1 MKIVLIDG
9 NKVTD
14 ISLLH
19 KEFSKTLDFPKYY
32 GNNLDALY
40 DMLSETTEEIG
51 IIAVNTDLIEENLGD
66 KWKAFKRLIKDVK
79 SERKNIHFTSKPF
92 GK

>member
-19 KEFSKTLDFPKYY
+19 KEFSKALDFPKYY

-40 DMLSETTEEIG
+40 DMLTETTEKIG
-51 IIAVNTDLIEENLGD
+51 IIAVNTDLLEENLGD
-66 KWKAFKRLIKDVK
+66 KWKAFKRLMKDIKAEK
-79 SERKNIHFTSKPF
+79 SNIHFTTNPF
-92 GK
+92 RK